1 MTSASFHPLTLH
13 TRDGVALAARAYDPV
28 ACRSGLAQGEALG
41 RTPLAVLLVAAM
53 GVPQRFYESFAC
65 WLAQHGVAVLSF
77 DWRGTGDSAPARLR
91 GYRAS
96 LTDWAEHDLP
106 AAAQALFDRWP
117 QAEPVYL
124 GHSLGGQLFGWLERP
139 ERFARLVTVAAGNG
153 YWRLNAPAVRRK
165 APWLWWLLAPV
176 GIAMAGYFPGRRL
189 GVVGDLPAGAM
200 WQWRRW
206 CLHPDYLGAE
216 GPALRERYARVRV
229 PIRAVLAEDD
239 ELVSPA
245 GVHRLYQ
252 LYAEAPVRFEALQP
266 QALGLKRIGHF
277 GAFQLSAAPVLWPRL
292 LQWLHGQA
300 AA

>member
-28 ACRSGLAQGEALG
+28 AGRSGLAQGEALG

-189 GVVGDLPAGAM
+189 GVVGDLPAG
-200 WQWRRW
+200 
-206 CLHPDYLGAE
+206 
-216 GPALRERYARVRV
+216 
-229 PIRAVLAEDD
+229 
-239 ELVSPA
+239 
-245 GVHRLYQ
+245 VHRLYQ

-277 GAFQLSAAPVLWPRL
+277 GAFQPSAAPVLWPRL